1 MSSSENAQQ
10 LSLLLGFKP
19 LTEPKSSSRPA
30 TASHLGKVSKDVR
43 ADIRDLRAEVRQIG
57 DALWTKL
64 CELEGRVP

>member
-1 MSSSENAQQ
+1 MSTTENAQQ

-19 LTEPKSSSRPA
+19 LTKPKSSGRPA

-43 ADIRDLRAEVRQIG
+43 ADIQDLRGEMRQIG

-64 CELEGRVP
+64 IELEGRLP